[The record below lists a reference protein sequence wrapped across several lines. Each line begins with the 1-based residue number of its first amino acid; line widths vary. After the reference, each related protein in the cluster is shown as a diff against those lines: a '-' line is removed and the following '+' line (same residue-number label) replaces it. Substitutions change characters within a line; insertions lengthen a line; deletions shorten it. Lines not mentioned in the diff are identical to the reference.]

1 MIYLEFAFTLFLILF
16 QIEGYSSIKE
26 IFIAW
31 VNCNLVAI
39 TTTLPVW
46 KLIKGLFKIY
56 SI

>member
-1 MIYLEFAFTLFLILF
+1 MIYLEFAFTLLLILF